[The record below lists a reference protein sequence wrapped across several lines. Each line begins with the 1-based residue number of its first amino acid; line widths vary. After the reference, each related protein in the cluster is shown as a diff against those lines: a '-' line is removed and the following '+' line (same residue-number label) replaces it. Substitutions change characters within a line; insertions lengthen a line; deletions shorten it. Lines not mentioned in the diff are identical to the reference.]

1 MSNPDPEPLV
11 RQASPAPGA
20 RPALEVRGARASSV
34 IVQRIDP
41 GDVAVFMDWQR
52 GISAAAAEFPGYQ
65 TTEIYP
71 PLGHQKEWVV
81 ILHFDDQR
89 TLQNWLDSPTR
100 AEWIAKKLPR
110 QVRDFRLR
118 TLPSGFGPWFAGLTA
133 DGGPLPHWKMILTVL
148 FGLYPTV
155 MLLVIFLSP
164 LTKRFGMSVAMLLS
178 NAASVCF
185 LEFVG
190 TPVTRG
196 LLRPWLR
203 AGGQEGRRVSLIGSV
218 LILAALGV
226 MTALFSL
233 VVG

>member
-1 MSNPDPEPLV
+1 MDPLL
-11 RQASPAPGA
+11 PGA
-20 RPALEVRGARASSV
+20 RPPLEVRGVRASSV

-41 GDVAVFMDWQR
+41 TDVAVFMEWQH
-52 GISAAAAEFPGYQ
+52 GITAAAAQFPGYQ

-71 PLGHQKEWVV
+71 PQGHQTEWVV

-133 DGGPLPHWKMILTVL
+133 DGGPLPHGKMILTVL

-155 MLLVIFLSP
+155 MLLVIILAPFTQRL
-164 LTKRFGMSVAMLLS
+164 GIAVAMLLS

-190 TPVTRG
+190 TPVTRAV
-196 LLRPWLR
+196 LRPWLR
-203 AGGQEGRRVSLIGSV
+203 AGGKEGRRLTLVGTA
-218 LILAALGV
+218 LILAALGG

-233 VVG
+233 IVG